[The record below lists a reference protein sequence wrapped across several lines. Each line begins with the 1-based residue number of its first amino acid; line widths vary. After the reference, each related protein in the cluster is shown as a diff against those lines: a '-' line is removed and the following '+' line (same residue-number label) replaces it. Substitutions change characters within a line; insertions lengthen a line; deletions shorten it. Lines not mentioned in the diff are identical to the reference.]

1 MRGWKAR
8 FAVVL
13 AVGGAALFTAAAAD
27 SLLYRC
33 GANICR
39 VAPDGTGR
47 QQLTTDGRP
56 GGPEYSWLSA
66 SRDGSRIAVSRGASA
81 YVLDGSGRPLGGV
94 LPSGGAALVA
104 QIAPDGSRVAT
115 LELLGE
121 LAPPPITAPPG
132 TPPLLGFHPYMF
144 IAAPDGSERA
154 VVARDVVDTAW
165 LGGRLLRSDASSQPP
180 FARGLCLLASN
191 TDFRCERDVA
201 RDPANDLSAPAVSP
215 DSRFV
220 AVARSPAGQNAGT
233 GPIVLYEVAGGR
245 PVRALTNG
253 SGDALPTFS
262 PDGRRVAFNRG
273 SDIYVTAAD
282 GAPGRERRV
291 ITGGLQPIWVSGGGA
306 TCRRRV
312 SVRPAV
318 HRRSVTVRA
327 CAPSAGRL
335 TVTLKR
341 RGHRVARRTV
351 STRRGGIVTVRFKR
365 PTGAGA
371 LRATV
376 RFQAGR
382 APERRQSG

>member
-1 MRGWKAR
+1 MRGWKDR

-13 AVGGAALFTAAAAD
+13 ALGGAALFTAAPAAAD

-94 LPSGGAALVA
+94 L
-104 QIAPDGSRVAT
+104 
-115 LELLGE
+115 
-121 LAPPPITAPPG
+121 
-132 TPPLLGFHPYMF
+132 
-144 IAAPDGSERA
+144 RA

-165 LGGRLLRSDASSQPP
+165 LGGRLLRSDVSSQPP

-215 DSRFV
+215 DNRFV
-220 AVARSPAGQNAGT
+220 AVARSPADQNAGT
-233 GPIVLYEVAGGR
+233 GPIVLYEVAGGH

-253 SGDALPTFS
+253 SDDALQTFS
-262 PDGRRVAFNRG
+262 PDGRRLAFNRG

-282 GAPGRERRV
+282 GTPGSERRV
-291 ITGGLQPIWVSGGGA
+291 ITAACSRSWSAAPALPAEEGSPSAPQFTGARSRSGRAHPPPAVSRSPSSGGA
-306 TCRRRV
+306 TALRV
-312 SVRPAV
+312 GPF
-318 HRRSVTVRA
+318 
-327 CAPSAGRL
+327 P
-335 TVTLKR
+335 
-341 RGHRVARRTV
+341 
-351 STRRGGIVTVRFKR
+351 
-365 PTGAGA
+365 PAGA
-371 LRATV
+371 A
-376 RFQAGR
+376 
-382 APERRQSG
+382 S